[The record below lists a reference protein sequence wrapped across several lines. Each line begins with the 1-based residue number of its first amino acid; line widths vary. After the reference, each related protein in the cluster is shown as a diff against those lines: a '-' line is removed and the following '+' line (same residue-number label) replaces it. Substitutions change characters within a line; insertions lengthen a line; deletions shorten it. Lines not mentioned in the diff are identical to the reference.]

1 VQRRRELSSG
11 APFRV
16 ERRRALQSD
25 LPFIEEVHV
34 AALGPV
40 ALVGYGWPA
49 ITLRKQFRS
58 EIDVTNCH
66 VISVDGRRA
75 GYLSI
80 EDRDTY
86 WYIDAI
92 AMARRYQ
99 GKGVGTL
106 VLRDVLTE
114 AGSRPVRLNV
124 LHVNRA
130 RLLYERLGFRVI
142 RRDEQRQIMEWRA
155 PGRERD

>member
-1 VQRRRELSSG
+1 LQRRRELSRG

-16 ERRRALQSD
+16 ERRRAQQTD
-25 LPFIEEVHV
+25 LPFIEDVHV

-49 ITLRKQFRS
+49 ITLREQFRS
-58 EIDVTNCH
+58 EIDLATCH

-75 GYLSI
+75 GYISI
-80 EDRDTY
+80 EDRDSF
-86 WYIDAI
+86 WYIDAFAI
-92 AMARRYQ
+92 GLRYQ
-99 GKGVGTL
+99 GKGIGTL
-106 VLRDVLTE
+106 VLRDVLAE
-114 AGSRPVRLNV
+114 AGARPVRLNV

-130 RLLYERLGFRVI
+130 RVLYERLGFRVI

-155 PGRERD
+155 PPP

>member
-1 VQRRRELSSG
+1 MRRRRELSSG

-16 ERRRALQSD
+16 ERRRAMRAD
-25 LPFIEEVHV
+25 AAFIEDVHV
-34 AALGPV
+34 EALGPV

-49 ITLRKQFRS
+49 VTLREQFRS
-58 EIDVTNCH
+58 EIDVATCH

-75 GYLSI
+75 GYISI
-80 EDRDTY
+80 EDRDTF

-92 AMARRYQ
+92 AIARRYQ
-99 GKGVGTL
+99 GKGIGTL
-106 VLRDVLTE
+106 VLRDVLAE
-114 AGSRPVRLNV
+114 AGARPVRLNV

-130 RLLYERLGFRVI
+130 RALYERLGFRVI

-155 PGRERD
+155 PMP

>member
-1 VQRRRELSSG
+1 MQRRPAFDRDLS
-11 APFRV
+11 FL
-16 ERRRALQSD
+16 ED
-25 LPFIEEVHV
+25 VHV

-49 ITLRKQFRS
+49 FRLRDQFRK

-66 VISVDGRRA
+66 VILVDGVDA

-80 EDRDTY
+80 EHKGEF

-92 AMARRYQ
+92 AIAPKYQ
-99 GKGVGTL
+99 KKGVGTAAL
-106 VLRDVLTE
+106 KAVLAE
-114 AGSRPVRLNV
+114 AGTLPVRLNV

-130 RLLYERLGFRVI
+130 KSLYERLGFRTI
-142 RRDEQRQIMEWRA
+142 LQDARRQIMEWRA
-155 PGRERD
+155 R